1 MYMHHRS
8 ETLISNHHEFLIDD
22 VFGRVLQDLQPMF
35 HHHFPNSLH
44 DLNQLELPIVD
55 NREIYKFDLVQL
67 ENQRAL
73 AEVRNFHD
81 QNLEVFQFVDQ

>member
-1 MYMHHRS
+1 MCMHHRS
-8 ETLISNHHEFLIDD
+8 ETLISSRHEFSIDD
-22 VFGRVLQDLQPMF
+22 VFDRALRDLQPMF

-44 DLNQLELPIVD
+44 DLNLLELPIVG
-55 NREIYKFDLVQL
+55 NREIYKFDLAQL
-67 ENQRAL
+67 ENQREL